1 LSAVALAQVQ
11 DCSGATTQAFNGCD
25 TGLFVVTETIL
36 AGASTMKIEEVVDLQ
51 ASFVRILVVDDF
63 TPWQLFVQ
71 TFLGQDPNLSIIA
84 FASDGLEAV
93 QKAGE
98 LEPDLILMDIRLPGL
113 SGIEAAL
120 QIQELAPQSAI
131 LFLSQDSDPDV
142 VHAALSAGGRGYI
155 LKSKVARDLV
165 AGVEAVLGGKSFVSP
180 GLVDG
185 DNWT

>member
-1 LSAVALAQVQ
+1 
-11 DCSGATTQAFNGCD
+11 
-25 TGLFVVTETIL
+25 
-36 AGASTMKIEEVVDLQ
+36 MKNEEVVDLQ

-63 TPWQLFVQ
+63 APWQLFVH

-93 QKAGE
+93 QKASE

-113 SGIEAAL
+113 SGIEAAF
-120 QIQELAPQSAI
+120 QIQKLAPRSAI

-142 VHAALSAGGRGYI
+142 VHAALSSGGRGYI
-155 LKSKVARDLV
+155 LKSMVARDLV
-165 AGVEAVLGGKSFVSP
+165 AGVEAVLGGKSFLSP

-185 DNWT
+185 DDWT

>member
-1 LSAVALAQVQ
+1 MAAILISSSLK
-11 DCSGATTQAFNGCD
+11 
-25 TGLFVVTETIL
+25 TIL
-36 AGASTMKIEEVVDLQ
+36 AGASAMKIEEVVDLQ

-63 TPWQLFVQ
+63 APWQLFVQ
-71 TFLGQDPNLSIIA
+71 TFLGQDPNLSIIG

-98 LEPDLILMDIRLPGL
+98 LGPDLILMDIRLPGL

-142 VHAALSAGGRGYI
+142 VHAALRAGGRGYV

-165 AGVEAVLGGKSFVSP
+165 TGVEAVLGGKCFLSP
-180 GLVDG
+180 GLVND
-185 DNWT
+185 DDWT

>member
-1 LSAVALAQVQ
+1 
-11 DCSGATTQAFNGCD
+11 
-25 TGLFVVTETIL
+25 
-36 AGASTMKIEEVVDLQ
+36 
-51 ASFVRILVVDDF
+51 
-63 TPWQLFVQ
+63 
-71 TFLGQDPNLSIIA
+71 
-84 FASDGLEAV
+84 V

-120 QIQELAPQSAI
+120 QIQKLAPQSAI

-165 AGVEAVLGGKSFVSP
+165 AGMEAVLGGKCFVSS

-185 DNWT
+185 DDWT

>member
-1 LSAVALAQVQ
+1 LSAIALTQVQ
-11 DCSGATTQAFNGCD
+11 NCSGATTQAFDGCD
-25 TGLFVVTETIL
+25 TDFVVIETIL
-36 AGASTMKIEEVVDLQ
+36 AGASAMKIEEVVDLQ

-71 TFLGQDPNLSIIA
+71 TFLGQDPNLTIIG

-120 QIQELAPQSAI
+120 QIQKLAPQSAI

-165 AGVEAVLGGKSFVSP
+165 AGMEAVLGGKCFVSS
-180 GLVDG
+180 GIVDG
-185 DNWT
+185 DDWT